1 MISSTDC
8 KFSFLFYFTQI
19 AERNLAKQQEEIEKR
34 DEQEQMTE
42 ERLYLENYERKELQE
57 NQITK
62 LRYQQQLDLQMQDRQ
77 RERERLFQQFL
88 EDKKLI
94 DEAVAKI
101 QRENEEAFIQKLSLK
116 MATKQQVVLIIKF
129 LVPCTSSFH
138 DHL

>member
-1 MISSTDC
+1 M
-8 KFSFLFYFTQI
+8 
-19 AERNLAKQQEEIEKR
+19 N
-34 DEQEQMTE
+34 E
-42 ERLYLENYERKELQE
+42 ERLYLENYEKKELQE

-62 LRYQQQLDLQMQDRQ
+62 LRYQQQLDMQMQDRQ

-116 MATKQQVVLIIKF
+116 MATKQQVLIIKF

>member
-1 MISSTDC
+1 M
-8 KFSFLFYFTQI
+8 
-19 AERNLAKQQEEIEKR
+19 
-34 DEQEQMTE
+34 ME
-42 ERLYLENYERKELQE
+42 ERLYLENYEKKELQE

-116 MATKQQVVLIIKF
+116 MATKQQVLIIKF